1 MAGLGDFSNV
11 IGGWELGIDPNLL
24 MTAGY
29 VLFIILVF
37 GVCGILI
44 WSMMKYKYIVQ
55 VIDKRGKDAIRTI
68 DAGKIFITRDGIK
81 KFKLRKNKAEIVLP
95 DQKYIHA
102 ARGLFKK
109 GFVTYYKFGED
120 SYTPVRDE
128 LDTNETDTY
137 LKPIEQDVSDVRG
150 LMLDMDDKYSIKGW
164 FEKYGVIAVV
174 LGGFTLIAVT
184 QLFMIFMIQDTMSG
198 MGGVASSFEKAAEM
212 LSQCTVAPAP

>member
-120 SYTPVRDE
+120 SYTPVRDV

-184 QLFMIFMIQDTMSG
+184 QLFMIFMIQDTMGG
-198 MGGVASSFEKAAEM
+198 MGGIAQAFERAAEM
-212 LSQCTVAPAP
+212 LSQCNVQPAP

>member
-120 SYTPVRDE
+120 SYTPVRDV

-184 QLFMIFMIQDTMSG
+184 QLFMIFMIQDTMGG
-198 MGGVASSFEKAAEM
+198 MGGIAQSFEKAAEM
-212 LSQCTVAPAP
+212 LSQCNVQAAP